1 MSKPFPSAA
10 LVREQSRR
18 RFLYSTGMLA
28 AGATVGGSIS
38 PFLSGRAHAV
48 FQPDDRAVVE
58 TTAGRIRGGIADG
71 VRIFRGVPY
80 GASTALEGR
89 FMPPRPPERWSGV
102 LDTLEYGD
110 AWIAFARNGDPSH
123 AELPAWLAYDTAT
136 RATMLFNDVC
146 TVENDPGSAERLL
159 WERIQERT

>member
-1 MSKPFPSAA
+1 MFGNAQ
-10 LVREQSRR
+10 LNDEI
-18 RFLYSTGMLA
+18 TGGGPDAVALA
-28 AGATVGGSIS
+28 AKM
-38 PFLSGRAHAV
+38 R
-48 FQPDDRAVVE
+48 
-58 TTAGRIRGGIADG
+58 
-71 VRIFRGVPY
+71 
-80 GASTALEGR
+80 
-89 FMPPRPPERWSGV
+89 
-102 LDTLEYGD
+102 D